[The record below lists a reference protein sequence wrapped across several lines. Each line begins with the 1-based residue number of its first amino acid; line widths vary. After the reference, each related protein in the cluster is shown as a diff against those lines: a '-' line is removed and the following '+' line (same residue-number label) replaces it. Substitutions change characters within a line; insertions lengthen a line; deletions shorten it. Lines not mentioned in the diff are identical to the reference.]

1 MIYIINGKPYIKV
14 GNYYKPVKIEKKNNE
29 YNVKPINSE
38 DKSNR
43 ITMQDV
49 KSKKL
54 MVTSDSVE
62 NYMNGNT
69 QKNKNN
75 IDNM

>member
-1 MIYIINGKPYIKV
+1 MIYIINEKPYIKV

-29 YNVKPINSE
+29 YSVKPINSE

>member
-29 YNVKPINSE
+29 YSVKPINSE

>member
-1 MIYIINGKPYIKV
+1 MIYIINEKPYIKV

-29 YNVKPINSE
+29 YSVKPINSE

-69 QKNKNN
+69 QKNTNN

>member
-1 MIYIINGKPYIKV
+1 MIYIINEKPYIKV

-29 YNVKPINSE
+29 QSVKPINSE